1 MFAQSMRGTNGSNT
15 FAANDARIELLRAV
29 GLCHPGWT
37 NLRCLTFSPDA
48 FSSPVWAR
56 WKEGL
61 FAEVFLPRLEEA
73 RAASASGDW
82 QLLAECDR
90 SIDAALPAA
99 AQEASVRAGREL
111 IGQYAAPKSERLL
124 GRYHGLIDSGRAP
137 GHLAI
142 LCALRGAIFHLCP
155 VTVLGA
161 YVFLE
166 AKGGVPGSGIEHW
179 VEMVGDCLSKRGCAK
194 TSNLRAA

>member
-1 MFAQSMRGTNGSNT
+1 MRGTNGSNT
-15 FAANDARIELLRAV
+15 FAANDARVELLRAV
-29 GLCHPGWT
+29 DLCHPGWT
-37 NLRCLTFSPDA
+37 NLRGLTFSPDA
-48 FSSPVWAR
+48 FSSPVWTR

-61 FAEVFLPRLEEA
+61 FVEIIVPRLEEA
-73 RAASASGDW
+73 RCASASGDW
-82 QLLAECDR
+82 RFLAECDR
-90 SIDAALPAA
+90 AIDAALPAA

-111 IGQYAAPKSERLL
+111 SVQHGAPKSERLL
-124 GRYHGLIDSGRAP
+124 GRYQGLIDSGGAP

-155 VTVLGA
+155 AIVLGA

-166 AKGGVPGSGIEHW
+166 AKGGLPGSGIEHW
-179 VEMVGDCLSKRGCAK
+179 VEMVEDCLSKRGCAQ